1 MMPSC
6 TAPAVAT
13 PVRRAARGILA
24 QAWRMTLR
32 DASAG
37 ELRLLGLALVIAV
50 AAVTS
55 VGFLADRVGAALV
68 RDAARM
74 LGADLVL
81 ESDSPVGEALAD
93 EAARLGLAAVRTWQF
108 PSMAGAGDRAQLA
121 AVKAVEPGYPL
132 RGELRTADA
141 PGGPPRS
148 TPDGAPAPGTA
159 WADAQLLA
167 MLGADVG
174 DELTLG
180 DAAFRVERIIA
191 YEPDRGMQFVNVAPR
206 LLINARDLPATGLLA
221 PGARVEYNLL
231 VAGRPEAVD
240 DFRDWL
246 ASRLARGQR
255 IETLESGRPEVR
267 RALDRAQR
275 FLALVALLAVMISA
289 VAVALA
295 ARRYALRHVDGVAV
309 MRCLGASRTWL
320 TGLLAA
326 EFAIVGVAASLAG
339 SALGYAAHAALIAA
353 LGDLV
358 GVELPAAGW
367 TPAAQGLLTGV
378 WLLLGFALPPLSR
391 LLDVSPARV
400 LRRDAAGASRRHVAG
415 YALGAAGFGALLW
428 WFAGDLRL
436 GAVVA
441 GGFLAAF
448 AAFGAA
454 GALALALLGRARAAV
469 PAMPALR
476 FALAGMVR
484 RRGATL
490 AQVCALAMGLMA
502 LVLLAITRTDLIAGW
517 QRSLPAN
524 APNRFLINIQPDQR
538 GPVAERLAEAGLG
551 QARLWPM
558 IRGRLVAINDRPVS
572 PADYADARAKRLV
585 DRDFNLSY
593 AEAVPRYNVIVQ
605 GRDLDPQAA
614 EVSLEEGLARSLGIA
629 LGDHLR
635 FDVAGR
641 TVQVA
646 VTSIRRVDWDSMNVN
661 FFALM
666 SPVALGGEQQSWLT
680 SFYLPPQQADLPRR
694 LVREFPNLT
703 VFDVGA
709 ILAQLREVL
718 DRVTAAVQ
726 LLFVFTL
733 GAGLVVLAAALSAT
747 RDERVHEAALLRAL
761 GATRGQLVRAQ
772 RIELLAAGALAGL
785 LAAAGAMAVAW
796 ALASYVFEIDL
807 GRPWWPWLV
816 SAGAGMLAAWAAG
829 ALALRG
835 VLRTPPLVT
844 LRQA

>member
-1 MMPSC
+1 
-6 TAPAVAT
+6 
-13 PVRRAARGILA
+13 
-24 QAWRMTLR
+24 
-32 DASAG
+32 
-37 ELRLLGLALVIAV
+37 
-50 AAVTS
+50 
-55 VGFLADRVGAALV
+55 
-68 RDAARM
+68 
-74 LGADLVL
+74 
-81 ESDSPVGEALAD
+81 
-93 EAARLGLAAVRTWQF
+93 
-108 PSMAGAGDRAQLA
+108 
-121 AVKAVEPGYPL
+121 
-132 RGELRTADA
+132 
-141 PGGPPRS
+141 
-148 TPDGAPAPGTA
+148 
-159 WADAQLLA
+159 
-167 MLGADVG
+167 
-174 DELTLG
+174 
-180 DAAFRVERIIA
+180 
-191 YEPDRGMQFVNVAPR
+191 
-206 LLINARDLPATGLLA
+206 
-221 PGARVEYNLL
+221 
-231 VAGRPEAVD
+231 
-240 DFRDWL
+240 
-246 ASRLARGQR
+246 
-255 IETLESGRPEVR
+255 
-267 RALDRAQR
+267 
-275 FLALVALLAVMISA
+275 
-289 VAVALA
+289 
-295 ARRYALRHVDGVAV
+295 
-309 MRCLGASRTWL
+309 
-320 TGLLAA
+320 
-326 EFAIVGVAASLAG
+326 
-339 SALGYAAHAALIAA
+339 
-353 LGDLV
+353 
-358 GVELPAAGW
+358 
-367 TPAAQGLLTGV
+367 
-378 WLLLGFALPPLSR
+378 
-391 LLDVSPARV
+391 
-400 LRRDAAGASRRHVAG
+400 
-415 YALGAAGFGALLW
+415 
-428 WFAGDLRL
+428 
-436 GAVVA
+436 
-441 GGFLAAF
+441 
-448 AAFGAA
+448 
-454 GALALALLGRARAAV
+454 
-469 PAMPALR
+469 
-476 FALAGMVR
+476 
-484 RRGATL
+484 
-490 AQVCALAMGLMA
+490 MGLMA